1 MAKLWTVSFS
11 LPACPPPPL
20 FRRCRRWFTLQASE
34 RGNGEEPAAGAA
46 DRRAS
51 ASEGGGAA
59 VEPGWEQAPRGRP
72 HFGEVAR
79 ALRVSV
85 SSSGLERGGAGISS
99 PPPRRSQLQ
108 QGRYFVSIP
117 RDPARA
123 PRPPAPPSPSRCA
136 GRAGWTPR
144 ELLSSKA
151 AECSRAEN
159 AAPRLPALP
168 GKASFSFRLPP
179 KRGLAADTR
188 AFRLGKAG
196 DPDSPSPISCPG
208 RKCNS
213 ALKSASP
220 TG

>member
-20 FRRCRRWFTLQASE
+20 FRRCRRCFTLRASE

-51 ASEGGGAA
+51 ASGGGGGGGGGGAA

-99 PPPRRSQLQ
+99 PPPRPSQLQ

-123 PRPPAPPSPSRCA
+123 PRLPPLPPLAVPGVRV
-136 GRAGWTPR
+136 GRRGSFSLQR
-144 ELLSSKA
+144 
-151 AECSRAEN
+151 RRN
-159 AAPRLPALP
+159 AAGL
-168 GKASFSFRLPP
+168 KMQPP
-179 KRGLAADTR
+179 DC
-188 AFRLGKAG
+188 
-196 DPDSPSPISCPG
+196 PPCPG
-208 RKCNS
+208 R
-213 ALKSASP
+213 LPFPFGSP
-220 TG
+220 QSVA